1 MVCAD
6 VAAPIRVYKD
16 RRMAGVGAG
25 ALTAGDMSL
34 LLNHIARCHNARL
47 PGARWPFRIGAA
59 IVGWVLPEFAAALL
73 RFPAI
78 GRDGDGLILEIGHAG
93 ELWAIGRSLAEQ
105 GVLGWR
111 DEAFDVRAEPGGPVL
126 AQLDRG
132 ALPAFGV
139 WAEGVHVNGLVR
151 GADGLRVWVGRRA
164 AEKAIDPGKLD
175 HIVAGGIPAG
185 LSAMQ
190 ALVKE
195 AAEEAGVPAALAAAA
210 VPVGRVGY
218 TMERLEGLRRDLLYC
233 YDLTLP
239 PEFVP
244 IPTDGEVAAFELWPL
259 RRVYETVA
267 GTDDFKFNVNLVLID
282 QFLRIG
288 LIDPESAEGRTLRRA
303 LDAPTPA

>member
-1 MVCAD
+1 
-6 VAAPIRVYKD
+6 
-16 RRMAGVGAG
+16 
-25 ALTAGDMSL
+25 MSP
-34 LLNHIARCHNARL
+34 LLNHVARCHKAVL
-47 PGARWPFRIGAA
+47 PGPRRPFRIGAA
-59 IVGWVLPEFAAALL
+59 VVGWVLPEFAAALL

-78 GRDGDGLILEIGHAG
+78 RRDGDGLRLEADRAPD
-93 ELWAIGRSLAEQ
+93 LWAIGRALAEQ

-151 GADGLRVWVGRRA
+151 AADGLRVWVGRRA
-164 AEKAIDPGKLD
+164 ADKAIDPGKLD

-185 LSAMQ
+185 LSAAR

-195 AAEEAGVPAALAAAA
+195 AAEEAGIPAALAAAA
-210 VPVGRVGY
+210 KPVGRIGY
-218 TMERLEGLRRDLLYC
+218 AMERPEGLRRDLLYC

-244 IPTDGEVAAFELWPL
+244 RPADGEVAGFELWPL
-259 RRVYETVA
+259 RRVYATVA
-267 GTDDFKFNVNLVLID
+267 GGDDFKFNVNLVLID
-282 QFLRIG
+282 LFLRTR
-288 LIDPESAEGRTLRRA
+288 LIDPDGAEGRALRQA
-303 LDAPTPA
+303 LDGPAPAVSA